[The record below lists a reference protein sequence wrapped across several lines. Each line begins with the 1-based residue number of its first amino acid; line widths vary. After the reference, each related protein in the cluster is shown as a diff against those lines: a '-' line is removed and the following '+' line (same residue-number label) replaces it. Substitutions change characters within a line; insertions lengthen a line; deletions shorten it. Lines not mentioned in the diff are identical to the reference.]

1 MHCDCK
7 HAHGLQNMVTQ
18 CTNSETFQKK
28 LEELKSTSKNKS
40 SFLDVYVND
49 SFYEKAYQWL
59 KPNLQGKRSI
69 IISQTDMLGII
80 EKLWRVTTDDGK
92 ILDKQNRYVVLR
104 TIHNPCQF
112 AFCHSASRMRQD
124 RRLCEKALFRYN
136 TEGHFKTCSYQY
148 TAYTNNKEVLKT
160 TKRNRLTIQFRQIFH
175 KPCWNWL
182 NKFQKLGTSME
193 RENTHMAS
201 SCIWPLFK
209 VLVDDTSH
217 RQTKSWSDCWI
228 RETVLNVWLP

>member
-1 MHCDCK
+1 MSTLMTPFMRKHISGSNQTCK
-7 HAHGLQNMVTQ
+7 AKGPSL
-18 CTNSETFQKK
+18 SAK
-28 LEELKSTSKNKS
+28 
-40 SFLDVYVND
+40 
-49 SFYEKAYQWL
+49 
-59 KPNLQGKRSI
+59 
-69 IISQTDMLGII
+69 QTCSAVGII

-175 KPCWNWL
+175 KPC
-182 NKFQKLGTSME
+182 
-193 RENTHMAS
+193 
-201 SCIWPLFK
+201 
-209 VLVDDTSH
+209 
-217 RQTKSWSDCWI
+217 
-228 RETVLNVWLP
+228 